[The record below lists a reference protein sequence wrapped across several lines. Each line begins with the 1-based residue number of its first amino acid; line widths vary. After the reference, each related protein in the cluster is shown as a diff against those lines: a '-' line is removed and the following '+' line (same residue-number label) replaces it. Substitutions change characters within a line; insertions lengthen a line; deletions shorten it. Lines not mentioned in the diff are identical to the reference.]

1 MKLFSKTWILGTF
14 ILLPYFLISAQETKY
29 KCMLQMANYNGEKA
43 YIVISLINPTEKY
56 EKTLYVLGNNKKW
69 YDSFKKWYQFY
80 KKSNQKLNAITG
92 ASIAGGDRN
101 TTTFS
106 IEDKYIGKGYKIR
119 FESAVEDQKYY
130 EVDLEIPVNLDSIT
144 SKTNGKGYIKYV
156 KLNKL

>member
-1 MKLFSKTWILGTF
+1 MKLFFKTWILGTF
-14 ILLPYFLISAQETKY
+14 IFSSCFLISAQETKY

-43 YIVISLINPTEKY
+43 YIVISLINPTENY

-69 YDSFKKWYQFY
+69 YDSLKKWYQFH

-101 TTTFS
+101 TTIFS

-156 KLNKL
+156 KINKL